1 MGRTLKVTTQVDFP
15 LEGLQLK
22 RYFLSPEVARANE
35 VPTYRLVGAVNH
47 YGSLESGHY
56 TAFCRS
62 PLLQTRDWRSSVWFK
77 FDDERVSDMRPV
89 DVVSPAAYIL
99 LYERASS

>member
-1 MGRTLKVTTQVDFP
+1 MGRMLKVTSQVDFP

-22 RYFLSPEVARANE
+22 HYFLTPEVARASV
-35 VPTYRLVGAVNH
+35 VPAYRLVGAVNH

-62 PLLQTRDWRSSVWFK
+62 PLLQTRDGRSSVWFK
-77 FDDERVSDMRPV
+77 FDDESVTDMRPV

-99 LYERASS
+99 LYEVASS

>member
-15 LEGLQLK
+15 LEGLQLQ
-22 RYFLSPEVARANE
+22 RYFSAPEIAR
-35 VPTYRLVGAVNH
+35 TIGYRLVGAVNH

-62 PLLQTRDWRSSVWFK
+62 PLLQMRDERPVWFK
-77 FDDERVSDMRPV
+77 FDDERVTEMRPA

-99 LYERASS
+99 LYEIASS